1 MTWVPRLLPTWL
13 FKTFIRMASRNARV
27 AATHGCIAVTDKEIE
42 QIWQAVPD
50 GTPIEIRE

>member
-1 MTWVPRLLPTWL
+1 MIHGTG
-13 FKTFIRMASRNARV
+13 KSMRV
-27 AATHGCIAVTDKEIE
+27 RRWHPFFDWTDGCIAVTDKEIE